1 MLSVPFVW
9 AKTRV
14 PVRQIKNERFTGTKT
29 RVCFP
34 KALCSLL
41 STIMEQCNDGHAGQE
56 SRGNFSTSSCTAG
69 KYDGVS
75 PGMSTTSAIITA
87 EEKRGT
93 LGRPPPGP
101 VSRHVQIWAYYS
113 FKNDSSLHVSPPGS
127 LSESF
132 LSSAKAPGAKSWKL
146 CNMTREISWKQLSS
160 DHSNLKCFNLAWWKL
175 SLGQESGTIIIIKIR
190 GRTKYFGICVG
201 CALLWGVVRGPWRWG
216 AVPPSSEFILLAAA
230 LTNGGLSETKWV

>member
-9 AKTRV
+9 VKTRV
-14 PVRQIKNERFTGTKT
+14 PVRQIKRERFAGMTT

-34 KALCSLL
+34 KALCSLP

-87 EEKRGT
+87 EKKRGT

-101 VSRHVQIWAYYS
+101 VSRHVQI
-113 FKNDSSLHVSPPGS
+113 
-127 LSESF
+127 
-132 LSSAKAPGAKSWKL
+132 
-146 CNMTREISWKQLSS
+146 
-160 DHSNLKCFNLAWWKL
+160 
-175 SLGQESGTIIIIKIR
+175 
-190 GRTKYFGICVG
+190 
-201 CALLWGVVRGPWRWG
+201 
-216 AVPPSSEFILLAAA
+216 
-230 LTNGGLSETKWV
+230 